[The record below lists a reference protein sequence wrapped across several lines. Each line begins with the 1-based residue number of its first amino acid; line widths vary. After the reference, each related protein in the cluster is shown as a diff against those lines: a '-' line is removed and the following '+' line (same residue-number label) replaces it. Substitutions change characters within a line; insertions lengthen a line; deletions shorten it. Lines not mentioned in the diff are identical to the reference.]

1 MVKNIL
7 VDVAVVMNAHISMC
21 WVAVASPSNYTL
33 LCGEK
38 NWKYF
43 CYQHWVFCGCRCSA
57 SLFSLGYSWARDT
70 DRAAWE
76 AAVVIPQNRLWK

>member
-33 LCGEK
+33 LCG
-38 NWKYF
+38 
-43 CYQHWVFCGCRCSA
+43 
-57 SLFSLGYSWARDT
+57 
-70 DRAAWE
+70 
-76 AAVVIPQNRLWK
+76 